1 MFEECERLLNE
12 INCKTLQLETL
23 RELSVSTSINFEER
37 VQTSSR
43 CDKIARLTA
52 EIIDL
57 ENEINTLVET
67 YLELYDRIKNV
78 LDKIEEPKVR
88 EMITRK
94 YLVGESWQKIS
105 NDLGV
110 TRQTL
115 WRWNKEIL
123 QNFN

>member
-12 INCKTLQLETL
+12 INCKTQQLKTL